1 MALKHWIS
9 AIRLRTLPLAVASI
23 GMGSFLAA
31 KDQLFDKYV
40 FGLAAL
46 TAIFLQILSNLAND
60 YGDSVHGADS
70 ADRAGPKRA
79 VQTGAISKGAM
90 KNAMI
95 LLSILSLISGVL
107 LLNYAI
113 QSRQDFLIFLGI
125 GIAAIIAAITYTS
138 GAFPYGYRGLGDLF
152 VLIFFGWVA
161 TLATYYLHAHVFNWL
176 DILPATAVGFLTVAV
191 INVNN
196 VRDIE
201 SDQLAGKYSI
211 PVRIGRTNAVRY
223 HWTLLIL
230 ALVLATIY
238 VLQDFRGWLQFLFL
252 LSIPSLWINGKAVQT
267 KTIAMDLDPYL
278 KQMAISTVIFV
289 LTFGIGQ
296 LLTS

>member
-31 KDQLFDKYV
+31 KDDLFDINV

-46 TAIFLQILSNLAND
+46 TAICLQILSNLAND
-60 YGDSVHGADS
+60 YGDSIHGADS
-70 ADRAGPKRA
+70 TERAGPKRA
-79 VQTGAISKGAM
+79 VQTGAISKKAM

-95 LLSILSLISGVL
+95 LLSVLSLISGLCL
-107 LLNYAI
+107 LSYAI
-113 QSRQDFLIFLGI
+113 NTRQDFLIFLGI
-125 GIAAIIAAITYTS
+125 GITAIIAAITYTS
-138 GAFPYGYRGLGDLF
+138 GAFPYGYRGLGDIF

-161 TLATYYLHAHVFNWL
+161 TLGTYYLHTHIFEPSYF
-176 DILPATAVGFLTVAV
+176 LPATALGLLTVGV

-201 SDQLAGKYSI
+201 SDRLAGKYSI
-211 PVRIGRTNAVRY
+211 PVRLGREKAVIY
-223 HWTLLIL
+223 HWLLLIG
-230 ALVLATIY
+230 ALLLVIIFVY
-238 VLQDFRGWLQFLFL
+238 QDFRGWQQFLFL
-252 LSIPSLWINGKAVQT
+252 LSAPFLWINGRAVQL
-267 KTIAMDLDPYL
+267 KKEAMELDPYL

-296 LLTS
+296 LL

>member
-31 KDQLFDKYV
+31 KDHIFDSKV
-40 FGLAAL
+40 FFLAAL
-46 TAIFLQILSNLAND
+46 TAICLQILSNLAND

-70 ADRAGPKRA
+70 TERAGPKRA
-79 VQTGAISKGAM
+79 VQTGAITKKAM

-95 LLSILSLISGVL
+95 LLSILSFISGII

-138 GAFPYGYRGLGDLF
+138 GAMPYGYQGLGDLF
-152 VLIFFGWVA
+152 VMIFFGWVA
-161 TLATYYLHAHVFNWL
+161 TLATYYLHGHTFENL
-176 DILPATAVGFLTVAV
+176 YILPATALGLLTVGV

-201 SDQLAGKYSI
+201 SDKLAGKYSI
-211 PVRIGRTNAVRY
+211 PVRLGRNKAVIY
-223 HWTLLIL
+223 HWSLLIG
-230 ALVLATIY
+230 ALVLTIIF
-238 VLQDFRGWLQFLFL
+238 VLLDFRGWQQFLFL
-252 LSIPSLWINGKAVQT
+252 LSAPFLWINGKAVQT
-267 KTIAMDLDPYL
+267 KIKAMDLDPYL

-296 LLTS
+296 LLV

>member
-31 KDQLFDKYV
+31 KDNLFDKNV

-46 TAIFLQILSNLAND
+46 TAICLQILSNLAND

-70 ADRAGPKRA
+70 VERTGPKRA
-79 VQTGAISKGAM
+79 VQTGAITKNAM

-95 LLSILSLISGVL
+95 LLSLLSLLSGLCL
-107 LLNYAI
+107 LYYAI
-113 QSRQDFLIFLGI
+113 NTRQDFFIFLGI
-125 GIAAIIAAITYTS
+125 GIAAIVAAITYTS
-138 GAFPYGYRGLGDLF
+138 GAFPYGYRGLGDIF

-161 TLATYYLHAHVFNWL
+161 TLATYYLHTHIFEPNYF
-176 DILPATAVGFLTVAV
+176 LPATALGLLTVGV

-196 VRDIE
+196 VRDIK
-201 SDQLAGKYSI
+201 SDKLAGKYSI
-211 PVRIGRTNAVRY
+211 PVRLGREKAVIY
-223 HWTLLIL
+223 HWFLLIGALIL
-230 ALVLATIY
+230 ATIF
-238 VLQDFRGWLQFLFL
+238 VLQDFQGGQQFLFL
-252 LSIPSLWINGKAVQT
+252 LSAPFLWINGRAVQT
-267 KTIAMDLDPYL
+267 KMEAMELDPYL
-278 KQMAISTVIFV
+278 KQMAIATVIFV

-296 LLTS
+296 LL

>member
-31 KDQLFDKYV
+31 KDNLFDKYV

-46 TAIFLQILSNLAND
+46 TAICLQILSNLAND

-70 ADRAGPKRA
+70 SEREGPKRA
-79 VQTGAISKGAM
+79 VQTGAISKNAM

-95 LLSILSLISGVL
+95 LLSVLSLVSGLCL
-107 LLNYAI
+107 LYYAI
-113 QSRQDFLIFLGI
+113 NSRQDFLVFLGI
-125 GIAAIIAAITYTS
+125 GIAAIVAAITYTS
-138 GAFPYGYRGLGDLF
+138 GAFPYGYRGLGDVF

-161 TLATYYLHAHVFNWL
+161 TLATYYLHTHIFEPSYF
-176 DILPATAVGFLTVAV
+176 LPATALGLLTVGV

-201 SDQLAGKYSI
+201 SDKLAGKYSI
-211 PVRIGRTNAVRY
+211 PVRLGREKAVLY
-223 HWTLLIL
+223 HWGLLIG
-230 ALVLATIY
+230 AIVLATIF
-238 VLQDFRGWLQFLFL
+238 VGQNFSGWQQFLFL
-252 LSIPSLWINGKAVQT
+252 LSLPFLYINGRAVQT
-267 KTIAMDLDPYL
+267 KKNAMELDPYL

-296 LLTS
+296 LI

>member
-1 MALKHWIS
+1 MALKHWIA

-31 KDQLFDKYV
+31 KDNLFDKNV

-46 TAIFLQILSNLAND
+46 TAICLQILSNLAND

-70 ADRAGPKRA
+70 TERAGPKRA
-79 VQTGAISKGAM
+79 VQTGAISKKAM

-95 LLSILSLISGVL
+95 LLSILSLVSGLCL
-107 LLNYAI
+107 LYYAI
-113 QSRQDFLIFLGI
+113 NTRQDFFIFLGI

-138 GAFPYGYRGLGDLF
+138 GAFPYGYRGLGDIF

-161 TLATYYLHAHVFNWL
+161 TLATYYLHTHVFEPNYF
-176 DILPATAVGFLTVAV
+176 LPATALGLLTVGV

-201 SDQLAGKYSI
+201 SDKLAGKYSI
-211 PVRIGRTNAVRY
+211 PVRLGREKAVIY
-223 HWTLLIL
+223 HWFLLIGP
-230 ALVLATIY
+230 LVLSAIF
-238 VLQDFRGWLQFLFL
+238 VLQDFRGWQQFLFL
-252 LSIPSLWINGKAVQT
+252 LSVPFLWINGRAVQT
-267 KTIAMDLDPYL
+267 KTEAMELDPYL

-296 LLTS
+296 LF

>member
-31 KDQLFDKYV
+31 KDGVFDKNV
-40 FGLAAL
+40 FFLAAL
-46 TAIFLQILSNLAND
+46 TAICLQILSNLAND
-60 YGDSVHGADS
+60 YGDSIHGADS
-70 ADRAGPKRA
+70 AERTGPKRA
-79 VQTGAISKGAM
+79 VQTGAITKKAM
-90 KNAMI
+90 KNAMV
-95 LLSILSLISGVL
+95 LLSILSLISGIL
-107 LLNYAI
+107 LLMYAI
-113 QSRQDFLIFLGI
+113 HSRQDFLIFLGI

-161 TLATYYLHAHVFNWL
+161 TLATYYLHGHTFQPL
-176 DILPATAVGFLTVAV
+176 YILPATALGFLTVAV

-201 SDQLAGKYSI
+201 SDKLAGKYSI
-211 PVRIGRTNAVRY
+211 PVRLGRKKAVIY
-223 HWTLLIL
+223 HWFLLIAAIL
-230 ALVLATIY
+230 LTTIY
-238 VLQDFRGWLQFLFL
+238 VLQDFRGLNQFSYL
-252 LSIPSLWINGKAVQT
+252 LSLPFLYINGMAVQT
-267 KTIAMDLDPYL
+267 KKVAMELDPYL

-296 LLTS
+296 LIG